1 MHLYNHTEKL
11 LYNCYFNLSI
21 PVIALHKV
29 QTVFVWAIGFIIMK
43 LHVMQKDRT
52 LERSLL
58 SGGEGEGIESW
69 GRSGA
74 RGKG

>member
-1 MHLYNHTEKL
+1 
-11 LYNCYFNLSI
+11 
-21 PVIALHKV
+21 
-29 QTVFVWAIGFIIMK
+29 MK